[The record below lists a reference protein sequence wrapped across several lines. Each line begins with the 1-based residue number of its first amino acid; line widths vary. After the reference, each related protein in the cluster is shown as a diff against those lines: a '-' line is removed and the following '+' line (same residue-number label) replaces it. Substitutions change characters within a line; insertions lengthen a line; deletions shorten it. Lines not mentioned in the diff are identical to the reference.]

1 MEIREKKQNKVVVA
15 KKSIVSYMREL
26 RSRVSEE
33 KKDVDRFSEQV
44 VSTDRRRGVLNGKY
58 VDRLVV
64 FLKGTG

>member
-33 KKDVDRFSEQV
+33 KKMSIDFRS
-44 VSTDRRRGVLNGKY
+44 R
-58 VDRLVV
+58 
-64 FLKGTG
+64 